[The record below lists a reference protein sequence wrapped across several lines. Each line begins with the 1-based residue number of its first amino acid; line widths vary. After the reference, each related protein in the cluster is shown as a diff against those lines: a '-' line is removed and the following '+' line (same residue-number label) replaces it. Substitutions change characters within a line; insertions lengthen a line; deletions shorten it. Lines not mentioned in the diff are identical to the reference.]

1 MIRLPDFV
9 VIGAARCATTS
20 LYEYLRQ
27 HPQVFMSPE
36 KETDYFSLGDLPQ
49 DEVPPGASRYRART
63 RAEYEAQ
70 FALAGD
76 ARAAGE
82 ASPTYL
88 FYPRS
93 ADRMRQVI
101 PDAKLICVLRDP
113 VERAYSHWA
122 LARRSGFEP
131 LADFEAGV
139 AAEGE
144 RWRQDWSMRHTYARA
159 SLYHDGLRAF
169 IDRFPRERIL
179 VLMFEEFVRDPLV
192 VMREVY
198 RYIGVEEN
206 FVPDVGVRYNRSL
219 LPRNALVRE
228 AFGRHP
234 RLRRLLLRNLSPRVA
249 TRIGDLLMRRPP
261 GLDPRVRARLL
272 PRFEA
277 DVRALERLLDRD
289 LGDWLKP

>member
-76 ARAAGE
+76 ARAVGE

-88 FYPRS
+88 FYSRS
-93 ADRMRQVI
+93 ADRMGRVI

-139 AAEGE
+139 AA
-144 RWRQDWSMRHTYARA
+144 
-159 SLYHDGLRAF
+159 DGR
-169 IDRFPRERIL
+169 
-179 VLMFEEFVRDPLV
+179 
-192 VMREVY
+192 
-198 RYIGVEEN
+198 
-206 FVPDVGVRYNRSL
+206 VPDAHHRDVTREPAHHFRSWL
-219 LPRNALVRE
+219 SGP
-228 AFGRHP
+228 GRSGP
-234 RLRRLLLRNLSPRVA
+234 ARRTRRIIAARGSLTTSPPGTGGA
-249 TRIGDLLMRRPP
+249 TSRRGAPSPARRPSPP
-261 GLDPRVRARLL
+261 GPARRRRRPRCS
-272 PRFEA
+272 
-277 DVRALERLLDRD
+277 
-289 LGDWLKP
+289 